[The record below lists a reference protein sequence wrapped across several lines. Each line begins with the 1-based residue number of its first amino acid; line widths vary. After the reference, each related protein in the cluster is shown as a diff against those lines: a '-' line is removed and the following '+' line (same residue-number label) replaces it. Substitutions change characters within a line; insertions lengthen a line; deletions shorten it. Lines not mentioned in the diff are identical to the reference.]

1 MKNIIMSMSADPFR
15 IVLMPILRVDLR
27 FLPEAPKR
35 VFEEYAKE
43 RSAYFWSSNIPNSG
57 CFRPPR
63 PTLAG
68 MEEVALLLPP
78 CAWHGYRTVHAITAF
93 LRRACLQLNVNLHR
107 RQCSTWFSSYWMC
120 WVFLIWPL
128 PNDTS
133 CTGRASFYRHWK
145 AFKFRLPCTE
155 GKLIRTE
162 WY

>member
-1 MKNIIMSMSADPFR
+1 MCFFGLERSCTLLPTNPALAPLEVRLLKRSSVRPAHQHTFFLCRLVVYSILLIKSIIMSMSADPFR

-93 LRRACLQLNVNLHR
+93 LRRACLQLNVNLRR
-107 RQCSTWFSSYWMC
+107 RQCST
-120 WVFLIWPL
+120 
-128 PNDTS
+128 
-133 CTGRASFYRHWK
+133 
-145 AFKFRLPCTE
+145 
-155 GKLIRTE
+155 
-162 WY
+162 